1 MWLLWRERVLSV
13 CSETQSLIKT
23 TSVRKV
29 VGNKQKRGGGGDDE
43 KAVGWFAST
52 GVTESVNAGIIV
64 VGISDFCF
72 FDCGTDD

>member
-1 MWLLWRERVLSV
+1 MLSV

-43 KAVGWFAST
+43 KAVG
-52 GVTESVNAGIIV
+52 
-64 VGISDFCF
+64 
-72 FDCGTDD
+72 